1 MNSQTSLVARQC
13 RLLKWVSMVRECNS
27 RPEGMTVNDW
37 CNQHSITKADYYY
50 RMKVVR
56 KACLDAI
63 PSKSVEHAIVPVP
76 MELMTSEKPT
86 PQEIQAEVPQKDS
99 SIELN
104 AHGITLRVT
113 DQTSS
118 DLLAKV
124 LGVIA
129 HVE

>member
-1 MNSQTSLVARQC
+1 MNSQTSLAARQY
-13 RLLKWVSMVRECNS
+13 RLQEWAGMVRECNS

-37 CNQHSITKADYYY
+37 CDQHSVTKADYYY

-63 PSKSVEHAIVPVP
+63 PSQAVDHAIVPVP
-76 MELMTSEKPT
+76 MELMISKT
-86 PQEIQAEVPQKDS
+86 QALQGGQTEVPQTGS

-104 AHGITLRVT
+104 AHGIILRVT
-113 DQTSS
+113 DQTSL
-118 DLLAKV
+118 DLLANV